1 MLEHN
6 SDVFR
11 DCTAWK
17 HPVCGRNWKRT
28 QTTWQVCA
36 HLLGARQAAGC
47 FDAHKKGGHSHN
59 WHRFAPSSTFVP
71 ALSDSHQRSNDGAW
85 TAPCQLSVSFR
96 GLEVQNPVICSY
108 QSATVDLPPTWK
120 KDLQESNCTV
130 GWETPTFIVG
140 GVRRWWRKIWRQWI
154 QGAKFYVLEFPDF
167 YSEDIIYWFWIKAG

>member
-108 QSATVDLPPTWK
+108 QSATVDRSIAGGKFSLMSLGNSQISLYLEVFCISIRPYNFPCK
-120 KDLQESNCTV
+120 LFSC
-130 GWETPTFIVG
+130 FIHN
-140 GVRRWWRKIWRQWI
+140 K
-154 QGAKFYVLEFPDF
+154 
-167 YSEDIIYWFWIKAG
+167 